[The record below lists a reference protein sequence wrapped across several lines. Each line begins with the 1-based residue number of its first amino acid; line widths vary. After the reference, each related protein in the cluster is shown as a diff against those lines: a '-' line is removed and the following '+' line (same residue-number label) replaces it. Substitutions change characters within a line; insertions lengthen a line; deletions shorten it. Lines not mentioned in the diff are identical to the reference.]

1 MTAILFK
8 IAGAGACCDV
18 SVYQGIISG
27 VNEETLNTVMWNMIF
42 GLKTNNKIHEIQYSN
57 LAPCNL

>member
-27 VNEETLNTVMWNMIF
+27 VKEENIKYSHVKYDF
-42 GLKTNNKIHEIQYSN
+42 RFKNK
-57 LAPCNL
+57 